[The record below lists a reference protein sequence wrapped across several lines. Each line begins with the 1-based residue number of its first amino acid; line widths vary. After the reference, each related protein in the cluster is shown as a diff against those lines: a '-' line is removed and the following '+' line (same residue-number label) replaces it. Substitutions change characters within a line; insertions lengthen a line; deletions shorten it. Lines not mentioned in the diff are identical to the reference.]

1 MTLRAQHLS
10 GLRPALLAAA
20 AALCA
25 GPCAAAGASALPK
38 PGAYAARL
46 CVQPLADASRPADC
60 GPAELTVQRGNK
72 ARLRISDIVYRLE
85 LHSSQ
90 VDVVLMHGTMQI
102 DGFTTFY
109 DWQGDT
115 LQFSDREKGLRYQ
128 VQVGVPETPG
138 R

>member
-1 MTLRAQHLS
+1 MRVGFQHVLPYTLVSA
-10 GLRPALLAAA
+10 GL
-20 AALCA
+20 ALCT
-25 GPCAAAGASALPK
+25 AAGAVAAA
-38 PGAYAARL
+38 PGPPAPGRYAARL
-46 CVQPLADASRPADC
+46 CVQPLADAAKPADC

-85 LHSSQ
+85 LYSSQ

-102 DGFTTFY
+102 DGFTASY

-115 LQFSDREKGLRYQ
+115 LLFSDREKGLRYQ
-128 VQVGVPETPG
+128 VQVGAPEAPG